1 MEEIKKNK
9 TKDIMELILPHNKSK
24 KVSLGFYYYKNIIEE
39 MKEYANKYKMS
50 LGEYIEEIHNTCKN
64 IKNISKLKMEE
75 NTEKI
80 SWVILVEKNNF
91 DDIRNYAKKYKM
103 RIGEYI
109 GYIHKLYIYNIK

>member
-1 MEEIKKNK
+1 
-9 TKDIMELILPHNKSK
+9 
-24 KVSLGFYYYKNIIEE
+24 
-39 MKEYANKYKMS
+39 
-50 LGEYIEEIHNTCKN
+50 
-64 IKNISKLKMEE
+64 MEE